1 MKKSFLVSLT
11 VLLMLT
17 VWMFSGQIFATH
29 IDSKVEIEIPT
40 IKKSNRLM
48 SVRVQT
54 PQSEDVMR
62 EVVIQGQIEPWQ
74 TVLVAA
80 ETAGVVSKIQVKKG
94 QRVKAGELLLEL
106 NMDERDARL
115 REALAQ
121 LKLRK
126 TEHEGVIKL
135 QKNGLQS
142 KTDLVAAAAKLE
154 ASRAVLQQ
162 VELDI
167 EHTRLRA
174 PFAGVINDK
183 LIELGDFLDRGN
195 PAILLVN
202 DTRLLAV
209 GNVPQQ
215 SIRYVH
221 PGLSTRVKL
230 ITGEELQGQ
239 VSFVS
244 TTADAATRSFRI
256 EVAIDNQQQHVVS
269 GISSEIIISVE
280 KLSGHFLSPAMLAL
294 NDSGE
299 LGVKAVDTS
308 DHVVF
313 HSVNIIRT
321 TQKGAWVTGLPDSVR
336 IITLGQGFVRAGDE
350 VKAVSE
356 MVSDDGP
363 KKLSRLTSPTFPD
376 VNSPDTNKR
385 G

>member
-17 VWMFSGQIFATH
+17 VWMFSGQIFTTH

>member
-1 MKKSFLVSLT
+1 MKKSFLISLT

-17 VWMFSGQIFATH
+17 AWMFSGQISATH
-29 IDSKVEIEIPT
+29 TDSKDEIEIPSK
-40 IKKSNRLM
+40 KKSKRLM
-48 SVRVQT
+48 SVRVET
-54 PQSEDVMR
+54 PKTEDVTR
-62 EVVIQGQIEPWQ
+62 EVVIQGQIEPWK
-74 TVLVAA
+74 TVFVAA
-80 ETAGVVSKIQVKKG
+80 ETAGVVSKIRVKKG

-135 QKNGLQS
+135 HKSGLQS
-142 KTDLVAAAAKLE
+142 KTDLVAAAARLE
-154 ASRAVLQQ
+154 AARAVLQQ

-167 EHTRLRA
+167 QHTRLRA

-195 PAILLVN
+195 PAIRLVN

-215 SIRYVH
+215 SIRYVR
-221 PGLSTRVKL
+221 PGLSTKVKL
-230 ITGEELQGQ
+230 ITGEELQGK

-244 TTADAATRSFRI
+244 TTADVATRSFRI
-256 EVAIDNQQQHVVS
+256 EVEIDNEQQQVVS

-299 LGVKAVDTS
+299 LGVKAVDDS
-308 DHVVF
+308 GHVVF

-356 MVSDDGP
+356 MVSDDVLN
-363 KKLSRLTSPTFPD
+363 KLSSLTSPTLPGFIAA
-376 VNSPDTNKR
+376 DTHQR